1 MAEVVTANGR
11 VQGEPSDST
20 QPVPDNPTRVYS
32 WALAGTGLS
41 YAILHHLGLLPA
53 GLGSAPEGTR
63 WADWLDLA
71 VPWLVLTPA
80 AVSMWA
86 AQASARSWAIFGAGI
101 VAYSSG
107 HGVHLAAN
115 SVSNASPGQTAHF
128 WDEVVSHY
136 VWFFGVALVMAA
148 LTRTMV
154 GRSRPHLAAYV
165 LALGVGVTWASNAV
179 GGGTVIYSLAV
190 ALAAAIFGWTRRREL
205 GIVMLVGS
213 VAAVAILVGELARR
227 AI

>member
-1 MAEVVTANGR
+1 MVAANGQ
-11 VQGEPSDST
+11 VQGEASDSIP
-20 QPVPDNPTRVYS
+20 PVPDDPTRVYS

-41 YAILHHLGLLPA
+41 YAVLHHLGLLPS
-53 GLGSAPEGTR
+53 GLGPAPEGTR

-71 VPWLVLTPA
+71 VPWLVLAPA
-80 AVSMWA
+80 AVTMWA
-86 AQASARSWAIFGAGI
+86 APASARSWAIFGAGM

-107 HGVHLAAN
+107 HGIHLAAN
-115 SVSNASPGQTAHF
+115 SVSNASEGQTAHF

-136 VWFFGVALVMAA
+136 VWFFGVALVLAA

-154 GRSRPHLAAYV
+154 GRPRPHPAAYV
-165 LALGVGVTWASNAV
+165 LAVGVGVTWASNAV
-179 GGGTVIYSLAV
+179 GGGTVIFSLVV

-213 VAAVAILVGELARR
+213 VVAVAILVGELARR